1 MNMQALLKQAQKMQ
15 KELNKAESELKEHTY
30 ESTMD
35 GGLIKV
41 TVQGTLEVTQ
51 IEIQEDLLKV
61 EEKETLQEL
70 LVSAV
75 NDAMK
80 QATDEKDKVMKKMTG
95 GVKLPGGF

>member
-30 ESTMD
+30 ES
-35 GGLIKV
+35 
-41 TVQGTLEVTQ
+41 TLEVTQ

>member
-1 MNMQALLKQAQKMQ
+1 M
-15 KELNKAESELKEHTY
+15 
-30 ESTMD
+30 
-35 GGLIKV
+35 
-41 TVQGTLEVTQ
+41 
-51 IEIQEDLLKV
+51 KV

>member
-30 ESTMD
+30 ESTMA
-35 GGLIKV
+35 GGLVKV
-41 TVQGTLEVTQ
+41 IVKGSMEVSQ
-51 IEIQEDLLKV
+51 IEIQEELLNK

-70 LVSAV
+70 LVSAI

-80 QATDEKDKVMKKMTG
+80 QVTDEKNKVMNKMTG

>member
-15 KELNKAESELKEHTY
+15 KELNKAETELKEHTY
-30 ESTMD
+30 ESTMA
-35 GGLIKV
+35 GGLVKV
-41 TVQGTLEVTQ
+41 TVQGTMEVSQ
-51 IEIQEDLLKV
+51 IEIQEELLKA

-70 LVSAV
+70 LVSAI